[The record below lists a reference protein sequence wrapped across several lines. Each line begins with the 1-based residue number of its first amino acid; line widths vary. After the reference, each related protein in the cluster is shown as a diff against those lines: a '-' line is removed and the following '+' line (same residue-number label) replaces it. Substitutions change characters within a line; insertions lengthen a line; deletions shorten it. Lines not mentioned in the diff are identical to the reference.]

1 MWYNNLEM
9 TIMYAAINGVGNNK
23 SVYIMQ
29 SFRKKDGKTSTK
41 VYRKLGSLNDLL
53 PCFSNNQELL
63 MAQAK
68 KEAKKDTDEYNA
80 QYGAVSFSLHRLL
93 ISRKMRNVLSI
104 SDICFYSSYVQNY
117 VSMIVTYSPK
127 YKAYQRKIRNR
138 QIERA
143 EKMITRSEKKRKGK
157 SPNDPARFIR
167 KTSVTS
173 DGEIA
178 DECIYSLDQDK
189 VADEARYDGFYA
201 VITNM
206 NCDVD
211 EIIRINQQRWEIE
224 ESFRIMKTEFE
235 ERPVYVRREDRIKAH
250 FLTCYLSLLIYRLL
264 EKKLDDKYTCNA
276 LLTTLRAM
284 QVTLLPGNLEYTPSY
299 KRTDLTDDLHDH
311 FDFRTDLEFI
321 SKSRMRTIIK
331 NTKNLQKSAR

>member
-1 MWYNNLEM
+1 MDPFL
-9 TIMYAAINGVGNNK
+9 
-23 SVYIMQ
+23 
-29 SFRKKDGKTSTK
+29 F
-41 VYRKLGSLNDLL
+41 
-53 PCFSNNQELL
+53 PF
-63 MAQAK
+63 
-68 KEAKKDTDEYNA
+68 
-80 QYGAVSFSLHRLL
+80 HRLL

-224 ESFRIMKTEFE
+224 ESFRIMKTDFE
-235 ERPVYVRREDRIKAH
+235 ARPVYVRREDRIKAH
-250 FLTCYLSLLIYRLL
+250 FLTCYLSLLIYRLIR
-264 EKKLDDKYTCNA
+264 KKA
-276 LLTTLRAM
+276 
-284 QVTLLPGNLEYTPSY
+284 G
-299 KRTDLTDDLHDH
+299 
-311 FDFRTDLEFI
+311 
-321 SKSRMRTIIK
+321 
-331 NTKNLQKSAR
+331 